1 MDNVTHT
8 LVGAA
13 LGRTGLHRRTGFS
26 MATLMVGAN
35 VPDIDVLGLLAG
47 ENLAW
52 RRGWTHGP
60 IALLILPA
68 VAAWAFA
75 AFDRWQTHRGT
86 RPPDRPPVRMKWLL
100 ALSYLGTLSH
110 PLLDLLNTYGIRCL
124 MPFSERWFYGDTL
137 FIVDPLVWTALGL
150 GLWLSY
156 RLPQPLSDRP
166 ALAALLAAAGYCSA
180 MFAAGRAAE
189 NYVAGY
195 VRASGQQAPE
205 RVLANPV
212 FFDPLRRR
220 MVIETAGTY
229 RFADFQWLPGPR
241 LVLAP
246 EPIPANRSDPAV
258 TRAKAR
264 DKRVA
269 DFLYWSRY
277 PFATIQETPGGKQV
291 TIGDAR
297 YNARPDQ
304 GTFSV
309 STLVPFN

>member
-1 MDNVTHT
+1 MDNITHT

-13 LGRTGLHRRTGFS
+13 LGRTGLHRRTGLG
-26 MATLMVGAN
+26 MAALMVGAN
-35 VPDIDVLGLLAG
+35 LPDIDVLGLFAG

-60 IALLILPA
+60 LALLILPA
-68 VAAWAFA
+68 VASWAFA
-75 AFDRWQTHRGT
+75 AFDRWQSRRGA
-86 RPPDRPPVRMKWLL
+86 RPPDRPPVRMTGLL
-100 ALSYLGTLSH
+100 ALSYLGALSH

-137 FIVDPLVWTALGL
+137 FIVDPLVWIALGL

-156 RLPQPLSDRP
+156 RRP
-166 ALAALLAAAGYCSA
+166 RMADSAAQAALLAAAGYCIA

-189 NYVAGY
+189 NYVSKY
-195 VRASGQQAPE
+195 MRASHQQEPA

-212 FFDPLRRR
+212 FFDPFRRR
-220 MVIETAGTY
+220 MVIEVAGAY

-246 EPIPANRSDPAV
+246 EPVPANISDPAV
-258 TRAKAR
+258 AQAKAQ

-277 PFATIQETPGGKQV
+277 PFATIQETPAGKKV

-297 YNARPDQ
+297 YNTRPDQ

-309 STLVPFN
+309 SAQVPFN